1 MNECLM
7 VSLASSWKD
16 FPVPSIRKGIKAEY
30 GSVTKLRR
38 QGSQFR
44 EDERDRIFRA
54 EYQREGS

>member
-1 MNECLM
+1 M

-16 FPVPSIRKGIKAEY
+16 FPVPGIRKGIKAEH